1 MTATSLMNTYKQLP
15 LSFVRGEG
23 STLWDASGKRYLDA
37 MGGVAVTSVGHCH
50 PRVVAAIRDQA
61 GLLLHTSNHYA
72 IDWQHRLAAKLAAL
86 SGLDA
91 AFFNNSGAEANE
103 TALKL
108 ARLAGWYKGV
118 QRPLIVVME
127 GAFHGRTLATLA
139 ASDGAGVRL
148 GFGAYDDDFL
158 RVPFGDVA
166 ALEAIARR
174 HGADVVAVLLEPV
187 QGEGGVRPAPEGY
200 LRAVRALCDRQGWL
214 MMLDEVQ
221 TGVGRTGHWFA
232 YAEEGVLPDV
242 VTLAKGLANGIPIGA
257 CLARAR
263 TARLLTPGS
272 HGSTFGGNPLACR
285 VACEVLE
292 IIEEQQLL
300 ANARRQ
306 GAWLLKALRERL
318 AGHPGV
324 REVRGKGLMI
334 GIELTEATGKLASQ
348 AAEGGLLLN
357 VTRGNVV
364 RLLPALTLKDD
375 EARQIVEHLVA
386 LLSPASLPA
395 MVAQAV

>member
-1 MTATSLMNTYKQLP
+1 MTATALMNTYKPLP

-61 GLLLHTSNHYA
+61 GLVLHTSNHYA
-72 IDWQHRLAAKLAAL
+72 IDWQHRLAAKLTAL

-118 QRPLIVVME
+118 ERPLIVVME

-166 ALEAIARR
+166 ALEAIAHQ
-174 HGADVVAVLLEPV
+174 HGADVVAVLFEPV
-187 QGEGGVRPAPEGY
+187 QGEGGVRPAPSGY

-306 GAWLLKALRERL
+306 GAWLLKALKDRL

-348 AAEGGLLLN
+348 AAERGLLLN
-357 VTRGNVV
+357 VTRATVV
-364 RLLPALTLKDD
+364 RLLPALTLNED

-386 LLSPASLPA
+386 LLSPVSLPA
-395 MVAQAV
+395 MMAEAV